1 MNEPLIV
8 VEESGGIAEE
18 EEEDESKPS
27 SADESPSNQ
36 FLLTPWRDMRKRS
49 LPTPPCTSGITASQV
64 RRLSERGGEGSG
76 PSPIEQAFL
85 ATLSQA
91 PTPAP
96 GARRHSVVTISRAP
110 PTTTIFGRNRRE
122 SIAAFTAGFT
132 GLQRKDST
140 SNQPRGSI
148 GGGGS
153 NSGSSFNLQL
163 DIMDDITEAKAKAKE
178 RRKLNRSQSK
188 ELPDESTPNQDNT
201 LSAGTSKAFDRR
213 YSDFTCTSKTA
224 QSLTQKRRASELLPL
239 NFNSLSNK
247 KSPGIVCS
255 NNDLISILSP
265 LTSSAQ
271 EICSDAEKE
280 KEPPILTANP
290 NTGSP
295 TQPKSVVDKKK
306 KQLKD
311 RSNSFD
317 VGYLPGTSSNP
328 ASWFTKRHQPIAKKE
343 AGDSKS
349 NIIVTFTDEKQKP
362 KTSLVFTPD
371 RTKPS
376 KNTTEVKKVSPTSE
390 KTRVVWDNKSGS
402 VVDPQLLG
410 SAIEVFLT
418 QKSSQETSSSV
429 AKVSPKDS
437 PTKSS
442 STSSK
447 TWLGSNTQEQ
457 GEESSESCE
466 SSICSTLKDLFVK

>member
-1 MNEPLIV
+1 
-8 VEESGGIAEE
+8 
-18 EEEDESKPS
+18 
-27 SADESPSNQ
+27 
-36 FLLTPWRDMRKRS
+36 
-49 LPTPPCTSGITASQV
+49 
-64 RRLSERGGEGSG
+64 
-76 PSPIEQAFL
+76 
-85 ATLSQA
+85 
-91 PTPAP
+91 
-96 GARRHSVVTISRAP
+96 
-110 PTTTIFGRNRRE
+110 
-122 SIAAFTAGFT
+122 
-132 GLQRKDST
+132 
-140 SNQPRGSI
+140 
-148 GGGGS
+148 
-153 NSGSSFNLQL
+153 
-163 DIMDDITEAKAKAKE
+163 MDDIAEVKAKAKE

-188 ELPDESTPNQDNT
+188 ELPDESIPNQDNT

-213 YSDFTCTSKTA
+213 YSDFTSTSKTA
-224 QSLTQKRRASELLPL
+224 QSLTQKRRASELIPL

-247 KSPGIVCS
+247 KPSPGIVCS

-271 EICSDAEKE
+271 EICADAEKE
-280 KEPPILTANP
+280 KEPQTLTANP

-317 VGYLPGTSSNP
+317 IGYLPGASSNP

-343 AGDSKS
+343 TGDSKS

-362 KTSLVFTPD
+362 KSSLVFTPD

-376 KNTTEVKKVSPTSE
+376 KNPTEVKKLSPTSD
-390 KTRVVWDNKSGS
+390 KTQVVWDNKSGS

-410 SAIEVFLT
+410 SAIEVFLN
-418 QKSSQETSSSV
+418 QKSSQETSSPV

-457 GEESSESCE
+457 GEDSSESCE